1 MASFASPCSVP
12 PPSQGRIAMRPCD
25 GGDACPKTVALYRG
39 NGVNANN
46 TDAKRPIPL
55 TENRAYAIH
64 PKTTVESERG
74 PPTSTE
80 RG

>member
-1 MASFASPCSVP
+1 MSKGASQCA
-12 PPSQGRIAMRPCD
+12 CD
-25 GGDACPKTVALYRG
+25 GGDACPKTTDKCRG
-39 NGVNANN
+39 NVVNAKGVNAN
-46 TDAKRPIPL
+46 RPTL
-55 TENRAYAIH
+55 LAENRAYAIH